1 MPNFVLTDKGRDYLD
16 LLNRQ
21 EMVDLQDVGSLQ
33 LLKSLEEDLDL
44 DLDSRNLK
52 YVTITL
58 LYNRDR
64 GYIKKPDRDLI
75 DYV

>member
-21 EMVDLQDVGSLQ
+21 EMVDLQDVASLH